1 MPNTAI
7 VIDTESLLGKSLSIT
22 ARKWLSKGPVEAPQL
37 ELKAIIPPDVKPS
50 IQCVFRQQL
59 FVNLIQLQLACAQM
73 IFR

>member
-59 FVNLIQLQLACAQM
+59 FVNLIKLQLACAQM